1 MITAMDDGIGR
12 ILDAVDEAGI
22 AENTIVWFFSD
33 NGGWERIPLHFYHGQ
48 EGPHDEHYGIID
60 HGWKLVVVGDEIRGG
75 PTPEHETYLFN
86 PQRTRGNAGLVGF
99 SGARSCHALV
109 SAPLDAWDDRGRIRY
124 TSLIT
129 DAGV

>member
-86 PQRTRGNAGLVGF
+86 PQRTRGNAGLAGF
-99 SGARSCHALV
+99 SG
-109 SAPLDAWDDRGRIRY
+109 
-124 TSLIT
+124 
-129 DAGV
+129 